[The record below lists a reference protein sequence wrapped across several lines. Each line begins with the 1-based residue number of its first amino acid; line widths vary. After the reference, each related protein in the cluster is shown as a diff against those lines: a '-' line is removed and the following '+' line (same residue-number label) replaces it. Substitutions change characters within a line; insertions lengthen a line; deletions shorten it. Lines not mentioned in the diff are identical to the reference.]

1 MIKEIEKYKEILN
14 NERFKY
20 LKNFTAHG
28 KTNIMEHSILVA
40 KSGLKIIDK
49 LKLKVNKDEFI
60 KSALL
65 HDFYFYDW
73 HKAPKH
79 TGLHGFTHSKT
90 AADNA
95 KEIFGI
101 NDRIYAN
108 ILSHMWPLNI
118 TKIPKTKEGFIL
130 CVADKVCSLKET
142 FNRKKSKKDS

>member
-1 MIKEIEKYKEILN
+1 MYKEIEKNIEILDK
-14 NERFKY
+14 FKS

-73 HKAPKH
+73 HDAPKH
-79 TGLHGFTHSKT
+79 IGLHGFTHSKI

-95 KEIFGI
+95 KEVFGI
-101 NDRIYAN
+101 NNRVYSN

-118 TKIPKTKEGFIL
+118 TKVPKTKEGFIL
-130 CVADKVCSLKET
+130 CIADKICSIRET
-142 FNRKKSKKDS
+142 FAKRQI